1 MDMNGFVN
9 IVGLLAMV
17 ITWLIVSPLK
27 ESIAALRISVEK
39 LTSSLEILS
48 CDLVAIRERVASGE
62 ATIESNTK
70 RIIHLEEVVEKTCK
84 DCEHNRGV

>member
-1 MDMNGFVN
+1 MDMNELVN
-9 IVGLLAMV
+9 IIGLIAMV

-39 LTSSLEILS
+39 LTNSLEILS

-62 ATIESNTK
+62 ATIKSNTK
-70 RIIHLEEVVEKTCK
+70 RIIHLEEAIEKTCK
-84 DCEHNRGV
+84 DCNYNRGV